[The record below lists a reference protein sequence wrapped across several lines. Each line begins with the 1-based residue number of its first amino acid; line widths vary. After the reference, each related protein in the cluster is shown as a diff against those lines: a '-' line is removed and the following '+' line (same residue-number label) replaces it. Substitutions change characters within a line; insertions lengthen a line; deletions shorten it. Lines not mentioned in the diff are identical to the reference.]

1 MCMCVYA
8 CVYVILTIS
17 MRCYFTFQ
25 CIIYISA
32 TQMWCFARFLP
43 LMIGQ
48 KIPEDDDSWI
58 NFLLLR
64 DIMDYILAPVL
75 GPDCVGYLKSQIKD
89 HHESFKVLY
98 PGCSIIPKMHYLIHY
113 PECVER

>member
-1 MCMCVYA
+1 MCMYA
-8 CVYVILTIS
+8 CVL
-17 MRCYFTFQ
+17 CYFDHLHEMLFHHLMF
-25 CIIYISA
+25 IYISA
-32 TQMWCFARFLP
+32 TQMWCFDRFLP